1 MDDCS
6 MTIDLEEFTGVVINR
21 CRGPKPL
28 HEESQDAIFRSRE
41 FFMPPVERDESID
54 MGKQLMVDEESVKD
68 NFLYTSGITRYLFE
82 RGAEKNMWLKRLKLW
97 TSSLS

>member
-1 MDDCS
+1 
-6 MTIDLEEFTGVVINR
+6 
-21 CRGPKPL
+21 
-28 HEESQDAIFRSRE
+28 
-41 FFMPPVERDESID
+41 MPPVERDESID